1 MNLINNNLI
10 NGCANITGGGL
21 SDNIKRIIPDKLSA
35 NISLDKIKT
44 SKIFNWLKNNGISD
58 KEMLKTFNCGVGFCL
73 IIESKNL
80 KKISKFFSKEYKPY
94 VIGKILNGKNKVK
107 LNGSIN
113 WLSIKL
119 EQLYLFQG
127 TGSNLKSL
135 IKFSKTKKSPISI
148 NFIVSN
154 NSKAKGLN
162 YAKKFKIKKK
172 VLNFKN
178 KKLSENKLLSILKKN
193 NIEMICLAGFM
204 KILSKNFIKKFKGK
218 ILNIHPSLLPKYK
231 GLNTHKEY

>member
-1 MNLINNNLI
+1 MVLSTGIN
-10 NGCANITGGGL
+10 
-21 SDNIKRIIPDKLSA
+21 RIRTA
-35 NISLDKIKT
+35 VFIS
-44 SKIFNWLKNNGISD
+44 
-58 KEMLKTFNCGVGFCL
+58 
-73 IIESKNL
+73 
-80 KKISKFFSKEYKPY
+80 
-94 VIGKILNGKNKVK
+94 
-107 LNGSIN
+107 
-113 WLSIKL
+113 
-119 EQLYLFQG
+119 G

-135 IKFSKTKKSPISI
+135 VKFSKSKLSPISI

-172 VLNFKN
+172 VLNFQN
-178 KKLSENKLLSILKKN
+178 IMLSENKILSILKKN

-231 GLNTHKEY
+231 GLNTHERVLNNKEKYSGCTVHFVNSKLDSGKIILQKKVKITKNETNDSLAKKILVQEHKIYPRAILKVFNL